1 LENPLKIEW
10 IGRFAYSPI
19 TGLEKTMALK
29 ITLKPNEKMI
39 IGGAVVT
46 NGNIKNT
53 DLIIENNVPVLRQKN
68 ILSQKDATS
77 PCSRIYFTIQL
88 MYIDEE
94 NIAAHQEIYWSL
106 VRELLDAAPRLT
118 GHIDLINE
126 QILSGNYYGALKL
139 SSELIHYEQEVLR
152 YADANSITAGV

>member
-1 LENPLKIEW
+1 
-10 IGRFAYSPI
+10 
-19 TGLEKTMALK
+19 
-29 ITLKPNEKMI
+29 MI
-39 IGGAVVT
+39 VGGAIVT

-53 DLIIENNVPVLRQKN
+53 DLIIENNVPVLRQKD
-68 ILSQKDATS
+68 ILSEKDATS

-94 NIAAHQEIYWSL
+94 NIAAHHNIYWSL

-126 QILSGNYYGALKL
+126 QILSANYYGALKL
-139 SSELIHYEQEVLR
+139 ASELIHFEQEVLR
-152 YADANSITAGV
+152 YADANSITGRLRERC